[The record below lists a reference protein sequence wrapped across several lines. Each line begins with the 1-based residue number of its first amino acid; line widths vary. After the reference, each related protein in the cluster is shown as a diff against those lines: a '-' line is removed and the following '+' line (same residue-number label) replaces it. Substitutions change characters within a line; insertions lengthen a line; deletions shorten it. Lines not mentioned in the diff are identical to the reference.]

1 MERVFSGLMLI
12 LLVSTSVLSFNI
24 HTVKAVT
31 ITVPDDYPTIQEAIN
46 NANSGD
52 TIFVRNGTYYENV
65 VVNKPLNLK
74 GESRE
79 NTLIDWEGAE
89 STIEVIADNVSISNF
104 RVKRS
109 PNMSIGNSCVWFNTA
124 SGSRLTDC
132 VVQYG
137 WLGVFILESNSSL
150 AANLTI
156 QGSGLGLGAIN
167 SSHSVFRDNEIS
179 DTAGPG
185 LVLSGSTGCLLRNN
199 HMINCSSSFAAGGSM
214 VDHFFNDIDTSN
226 TIDGKHVYYLVNQ
239 TGLTV
244 NPSTF
249 PDAGSLTIA
258 NSTGVIVE
266 NLTLLHAGVGVAFAY
281 TNDSLIRNVA
291 VSNDTAGVGI
301 YVGAGINNTV
311 SGCSVSGCWSGVTLS
326 SAINNT
332 VRDNAITNSD
342 YFGIYLWNASL
353 NTIIGNDVLNSEW
366 TCVYMEGS
374 QNNTFHHNNF
384 VNYSE
389 ARVSGHANAWDDGY
403 PSGGNYWSGFNP
415 PDMYLGLLQNETGS
429 DGIGDN
435 PYIINANNADRYPL
449 VFPYGYVPT
458 PDLNGDGV
466 IDVLDFGKIALAYGS
481 VPGLHIWNPYID
493 LNQDSIIDIF
503 DLVIIAINFGKEWVS
518 P

>member
-1 MERVFSGLMLI
+1 MKRAFSGLMLI
-12 LLVSTSVLSFNI
+12 LLVSASVLSFNI
-24 HTVKAVT
+24 PTVKAVT
-31 ITVPDDYPTIQEAIN
+31 MTVPDDYPTIQEAIN

-65 VVNKPLNLK
+65 VVNKPLTLK

-79 NTLIDWEGAE
+79 DTMIDWEGAE
-89 STIEVIADNVSISNF
+89 PTIEVIADNVSISNF
-104 RVKRS
+104 RVQRS

-132 VVQYG
+132 VVHYG
-137 WLGVFILESNSSL
+137 YLGVFILESNSSL

-156 QGSGLGLGAIN
+156 QGSGLGLGVFN

-179 DTAGPG
+179 DAWGIG
-185 LVLSGSTGCLLRNN
+185 LALSASTGCLLRNN
-199 HMINCSSSFAAGGSM
+199 HMINCSCGFTAGGSM

-226 TIDGKHVYYLVNQ
+226 TIDGKHVYCLVNQ

-266 NLTLLHAGVGVAFAY
+266 NLTLLHSGVGVVFAY
-281 TNDSLIRNVA
+281 TNDSLIRNVT
-291 VSNDTAGVGI
+291 VSNNTGGYGILVGM
-301 YVGAGINNTV
+301 GINNTV
-311 SGCSVSGCWSGVTLS
+311 SGCKVSDCFSGVTLS
-326 SAINNT
+326 SEINDT
-332 VRDNAITNSD
+332 VSGNVITNSD
-342 YFGIYLWNASL
+342 HFGIYLWNSSL
-353 NTIIGNDVLNSEW
+353 NTIVGNDVLNSEW
-366 TCVYMEGS
+366 TCIYMEGS

-389 ARVSGHANAWDDGY
+389 ARVSGHANVWDDGY

-415 PDMYLGLLQNETGS
+415 TDVYHGLYQNETGS
-429 DGIGDN
+429 DGIGDI
-435 PYIINANNADRYPL
+435 PYVINTDNTDRYPL

-466 IDVLDFGKIALAYGS
+466 IDVLDFGKIALAFGA
-481 VPGLHIWNPYID
+481 VPGLPIWNPYVD
-493 LNQDSIIDIF
+493 LNQNSIIDIF
-503 DLVIIAINFGKEWVS
+503 DLVVIALHFGETS
-518 P
+518 